1 MYLYSADWSVSS
13 LYLDPVVLLIQVK
26 GSVVLAAKTS
36 VGALH
41 RVSIGIVVL
50 TYQSPGRRFLRKVSV
65 LLAQAVSWIRT
76 NRVFVSDVGY
86 PVQETFDF
94 VLALFEPFN
103 SCSLERHNRLR
114 VKNKAVVKTAHLLT
128 VNVLVV
134 LEQMTSLLIPSP
146 SYLLT
151 FLLNGRRNNFLQI
164 LPGLFHPLVNQ
175 LPFALRRLQPVL
187 QHGNLIWRQL
197 APVLL
202 QKLFSTCDDLM

>member
-114 VKNKAVVKTAHLLT
+114 ITNKSSGEDSTFVDSKCLSCAGTNDLT
-128 VNVLVV
+128 SHPL
-134 LEQMTSLLIPSP
+134 S
-146 SYLLT
+146 
-151 FLLNGRRNNFLQI
+151 I
-164 LPGLFHPLVNQ
+164 LPSHFP
-175 LPFALRRLQPVL
+175 
-187 QHGNLIWRQL
+187 
-197 APVLL
+197 
-202 QKLFSTCDDLM
+202 S